1 MSGEMQQKKKQVVM
15 QILAI
20 FKKNAELK

>member
-1 MSGEMQQKKKQVVM
+1 MSGEMQQKKKQVVI